1 VYEEDAVNK
10 LDNRGRVVV
19 GVDGSAGSLAAL
31 RFAFDE
37 ARRRATGLR
46 VVTAFELPDVWSITY
61 GLSVS
66 ATEQEVRDSVLQHTR
81 RVVTEALGDQLTAD
95 GAPDVDVAV
104 QGGGAAR
111 VLVSA
116 AAGSPLLVVGSRG
129 LGGFR
134 RMLLG
139 SVSLQCVQHAPC
151 PVTVVRS
158 AVDDDHTES
167 LEVDSTAADALAAL
181 HAELERRGVVFAM
194 ARAKQDLRDQLA
206 RAGLIDTIGED
217 R

>member
-1 VYEEDAVNK
+1 VSGS
-10 LDNRGRVVV
+10 DNRPGVVV

-37 ARRRATGLR
+37 AKRRATRLL

-61 GLSVS
+61 GLPVSCSVD
-66 ATEQEVRDSVLQHTR
+66 EIRDNVLQNTR

-95 GAPDVDVAV
+95 GAPEVDVVAL
-104 QGGGAAR
+104 GGAAAHM
-111 VLVSA
+111 LVSA
-116 AAGSPLLVVGSRG
+116 AAGGPLLVVGSRG

-151 PVTVVRS
+151 PVTAVRS
-158 AVDDDHTES
+158 AGDSAEDHDHSQTPEM
-167 LEVDSTAADALAAL
+167 DGAPAAL
-181 HAELERRGVVFAM
+181 L
-194 ARAKQDLRDQLA
+194 
-206 RAGLIDTIGED
+206 
-217 R
+217 

>member
-1 VYEEDAVNK
+1 MGEDAVNTP
-10 LDNRGRVVV
+10 DNRARVVV

-37 ARRRATGLR
+37 AKRRATGLL

-61 GLSVS
+61 GLPVS
-66 ATEQEVRDSVLQHTR
+66 TSEEQIRDNVLENTR
-81 RVVTEALGDQLTAD
+81 RIVTEALGGQLTAD
-95 GAPDVDVAV
+95 GAPDVAIAA
-104 QGGGAAR
+104 QGGGPAQ

-139 SVSLQCVQHAPC
+139 SVSLQCVQHAFC

-158 AVDDDHTES
+158 AADGDPAETPK
-167 LEVDSTAADALAAL
+167 LAGAPAAIL
-181 HAELERRGVVFAM
+181 
-194 ARAKQDLRDQLA
+194 
-206 RAGLIDTIGED
+206 
-217 R
+217 